1 MEWFGTMVTN
11 QLIMSGGSPRE
22 VKTRFRY
29 YVAGHVEVGLL
40 LVSAVNTRT
49 GDVSWRWRSWL
60 CLSMAIVN
68 LAK

>member
-29 YVAGHVEVGLL
+29 YVAGHVEAGFL
-40 LVSAVNTRT
+40 LVSGRQHR
-49 GDVSWRWRSWL
+49 DQ
-60 CLSMAIVN
+60 
-68 LAK
+68 